1 MSWLRGCGL
10 TTLTALCIGHVVGV
24 GLLVGLLVG
33 RFRVR
38 HNLRPVLVA
47 DVLRVTPPTG

>member
-10 TTLTALCIGHVVGV
+10 TTLTALCIGHVVG
-24 GLLVGLLVG
+24 VGLLVG